1 MRNTAGIVEETST
14 DYPSQTPGF
23 RPVVLGVGRL
33 ISFLS
38 CVVSFF
44 VFICWSSSLLCSMLS
59 LDSQF
64 LIGISVFSI
73 NTSTKSNLIK
83 IRIFI
88 VPFLTILDISEKS
101 EQIIIKFLKYIDVF
115 FPLSLPRL
123 FPDKTFW

>member
-1 MRNTAGIVEETST
+1 MGLRPLFWGWV
-14 DYPSQTPGF
+14 GF
-23 RPVVLGVGRL
+23 TPVVLGVGRL